1 MRKRDTVIWFF
12 KEFFGL
18 YDDPLVDRKDVDSEV
33 SDPFEDD
40 DDYWGDD
47 DYRGD
52 HTVDEYKIDWDEITR
67 QELELQLLYDK
78 QAWEAGGLSAPDC
91 HDD

>member
-33 SDPFEDD
+33 SDPLEDD
-40 DDYWGDD
+40 DDYWADD
-47 DYRGD
+47 DYWGD
-52 HTVDEYKIDWDEITR
+52 ERVEGNFLSCGDEEMIRELGDWQILTDK
-67 QELELQLLYDK
+67 ELGET
-78 QAWEAGGLSAPDC
+78 GGLSAPD
-91 HDD
+91 